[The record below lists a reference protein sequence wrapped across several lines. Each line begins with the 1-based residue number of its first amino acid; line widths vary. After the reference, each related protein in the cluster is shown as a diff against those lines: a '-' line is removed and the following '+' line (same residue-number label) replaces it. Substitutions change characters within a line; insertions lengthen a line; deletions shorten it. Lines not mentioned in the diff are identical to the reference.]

1 MEVKEEP
8 HMIQE
13 FKTFITRGNVVDL
26 AVAFIMGAAFTS
38 IVNSL
43 VNDIIMPPL
52 GLLMR
57 GLDFTNLFLDLSG
70 GDYATVAAAKEA
82 GVATINY
89 GLFINAVITFL
100 ITAFSVFLI
109 AKWANH
115 LLPVPVEEPPGPT
128 PDQVLLAE
136 IRDLLKSR
144 AESGTASSGTEL

>member
-1 MEVKEEP
+1 
-8 HMIQE
+8 MIQE
-13 FKTFITRGNVVDL
+13 FKTFIARGNVIDL

-52 GLLMR
+52 GLLMK
-57 GLDFTNLFLDLSG
+57 GLDFANLFVDLSG

-89 GLFINAVITFL
+89 GLFLNGVLTFL
-100 ITAFSVFLI
+100 ITAFAVFLI

-115 LLPVPVEEPPGPT
+115 LIPKVEEAPAGPT

-136 IRDLLKSR
+136 IRDLLKSQ
-144 AESGTASSGTEL
+144 AESGIQS